1 MTKGSNRNRNRRNR
15 NRSSIRKNLLSPQ
28 KTKRKVRV
36 RKQTGG
42 SIVNIGL
49 GIAGAIGVV
58 AAINYVLKNR
68 IKDVDNIL
76 DDKIPQVPDVAAQA
90 TAGIIGAV
98 KTAATPDIFL
108 KNIKKLQDDIEI
120 LADRLSVEHP
130 DLTRC
135 GTSTKCY
142 QNELSK
148 LQKIEVE
155 GILKANNERY
165 EDVHKTKQEGMI
177 LDDIN
182 VAKAT
187 EAANIAQSSIQRKP
201 REKGILRKYKTSKTS
216 RKSLSLDSDLDLDR
230 DDVLEAINAAK
241 TAQDYGKSKGLKSK
255 FKSKFTPS
263 FKKIRGSK
271 KRRTKKHKT
280 KKHKTKKHRTKKHR
294 TGKK

>member
-1 MTKGSNRNRNRRNR
+1 MTKGSNRNRRNR
-15 NRSSIRKNLLSPQ
+15 NRSSIRKQLLSPQ
-28 KTKRKVRV
+28 KTKKKVRV

-58 AAINYVLKNR
+58 AAINYVLKHR

-120 LADRLSVEHP
+120 LVNRLSVEHPDLIHP

-241 TAQDYGKSKGLKSK
+241 TAQDYGKSKGWKSRL
-255 FKSKFTPS
+255 TPS
-263 FKKIRGSK
+263 FKKLRGTK
-271 KRRTKKHKT
+271 KRRT

-294 TGKK
+294 TKKHRTGKK

>member
-1 MTKGSNRNRNRRNR
+1 MKKGSNRNRRNR

-130 DLTRC
+130 DLIHC
-135 GTSTKCY
+135 GTTTQCFRD
-142 QNELSK
+142 ELSK

-155 GILKANNERY
+155 RNLKANNERY
-165 EDVHKTKQEGMI
+165 EGVHKTKQEGMI
-177 LDDIN
+177 KDDIN
-182 VAKAT
+182 VAKAI
-187 EAANIAQSSIQRKP
+187 EAATIAQSSIHRKP
-201 REKGILRKYKTSKTS
+201 REKGILRKDKTSKTS
-216 RKSLSLDSDLDLDR
+216 KKSLSIDSDLDRDD

-241 TAQDYGKSKGLKSK
+241 TAQDYGKSKGWKSRL
-255 FKSKFTPS
+255 TPS
-263 FKKIRGSK
+263 FKKIRG
-271 KRRTKKHKT
+271 TKKHKTKKHRT

-294 TGKK
+294 TKKHRTGKK